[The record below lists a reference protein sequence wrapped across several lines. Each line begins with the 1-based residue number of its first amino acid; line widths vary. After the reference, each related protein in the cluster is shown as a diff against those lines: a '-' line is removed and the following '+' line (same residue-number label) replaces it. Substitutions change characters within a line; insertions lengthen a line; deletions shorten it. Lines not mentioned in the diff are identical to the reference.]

1 MAFDAAVQMNLTVK
15 PSLSFSEA
23 SSATRRQSALSPK
36 FQVMS
41 ATSRGVNTDGK
52 GVKTG
57 ISFI

>member
-23 SSATRRQSALSPK
+23 SSATRRQKGLISKISGNERDVLGCK
-36 FQVMS
+36 Y
-41 ATSRGVNTDGK
+41 RRK